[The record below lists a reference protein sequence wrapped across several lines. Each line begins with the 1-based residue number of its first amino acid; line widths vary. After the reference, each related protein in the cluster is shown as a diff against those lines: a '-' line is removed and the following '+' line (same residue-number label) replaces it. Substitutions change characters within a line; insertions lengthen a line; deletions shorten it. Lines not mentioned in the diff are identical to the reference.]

1 MPSRSFL
8 YRSSWCVESFSL
20 LCNLSEQL
28 FEFNDNFLPVEF
40 LAEFLSSSFNFLRS
54 KFAQLVE
61 ILFPSMQL
69 EELFKRL
76 LLLRFRVFEARNAI
90 LLWRMLDDL
99 CEVLNCFFVSLP
111 TMVLF
116 FDGKGSVDFLKHEWN
131 ESVKEIYSTA
141 LWGRLNKLMEHLFF
155 FFCQAYRNFRY
166 FELTEV
172 ETREWKWSNH
182 TIYPYVFQHV
192 FYSFLVIFHSKNNA
206 KYLHRK
212 RFVPSHVRNIKFVK

>member
-1 MPSRSFL
+1 M
-8 YRSSWCVESFSL
+8 ESFSL

-40 LAEFLSSSFNFLRS
+40 LVEFLSSSFNFLRS
-54 KFAQLVE
+54 KFVQLVE

-99 CEVLNCFFVSLP
+99 CEVFNCSFVSLP

-116 FDGKGSVDFLKHEWN
+116 FDGKGSVDFLKHE
-131 ESVKEIYSTA
+131 
-141 LWGRLNKLMEHLFF
+141 
-155 FFCQAYRNFRY
+155 
-166 FELTEV
+166 
-172 ETREWKWSNH
+172 
-182 TIYPYVFQHV
+182 
-192 FYSFLVIFHSKNNA
+192 
-206 KYLHRK
+206 
-212 RFVPSHVRNIKFVK
+212 